1 MEKRECT
8 GVLIFVQQ
16 TDGEVAP
23 VSLELLGKGRE
34 LAATLGTE
42 VTAALLGSG
51 IDPLLPLLAR
61 YGAERIV
68 VVDDPALETYM
79 TEPYTRAMAAV
90 MTFWE
95 PMMLVRTASKGLYS
109 AVGTILSAAAWMTM
123 STPMKARES
132 RSRSRTSPTK
142 YRMQG

>member
-1 MEKRECT
+1 MEKREYT

-90 MTFWE
+90 TERFKPE
-95 PMMLVRTASKGLYS
+95 
-109 AVGTILSAAAWMTM
+109 ICSAAPPPSDATSRLVSPRGCTPVSPPTAQGWR
-123 STPMKARES
+123 STR
-132 RSRSRTSPTK
+132 RRGTL
-142 YRMQG
+142 